1 MLEVRVGAAPGARVA
16 RMWKNVRMRMNMR
29 SVQRSCVDASRRGV
43 RTLAVGACGIV
54 LAGCATDSATTR
66 GAAAPDPTRTL
77 AISGA
82 LTYRARVALP
92 ADARAVIEVKE
103 GAGDD
108 GMVVAEQRIDLKGR
122 QVPIPFALAVDRAR
136 LRHGATYRVRGAVFT
151 GARVVWSSDP
161 VVIDAKAPVLD
172 LGFVWMQ
179 AAQPTSA
186 FATTWRCGGQDVT
199 LDYTES
205 FAQLIVRTERFR
217 MRSVPAAGAGMRFEA
232 MSDPSTSLAYDGDK
246 ARLTIRGNAYPDCT
260 EVRAAAP
267 LR

>member
-1 MLEVRVGAAPGARVA
+1 
-16 RMWKNVRMRMNMR
+16 MNLR
-29 SVQRSCVDASRRGV
+29 SVQRRFVDASRRGV

-66 GAAAPDPTRTL
+66 GEAASDPTRTL

-82 LTYRARVALP
+82 LTYRARIALP
-92 ADARAVIEVKE
+92 ADARAVIELKE
-103 GAGDD
+103 GPGGD
-108 GMVVAEQRIDLKGR
+108 GAVVVEQRIDLKGR

-136 LRHGATYRVRGAVFT
+136 LRDGATYRVRGAVFT

-217 MRSVPAAGAGMRFEA
+217 MRSVPAPGAGMRFEA
-232 MSDPSTSLAYDGDK
+232 MSDPSTSLAYDGGQGAAHDPRQRLSRLHGSAGGGALALMRERGLVRSPVPCATP
-246 ARLTIRGNAYPDCT
+246 ARCNLM
-260 EVRAAAP
+260 
-267 LR
+267 